1 MQRIRSQPAGRTR
14 PALAAFS
21 MFVAMLAGAAG
32 ALGQT
37 PASQPGQ
44 DAPTAVTPLRELST
58 LNDEQTRTIRT
69 WVEQQV
75 GQLTS
80 KDAAAAGQAIA
91 ALRNGIS
98 GGKQAYREVYVSA
111 CIESGRNAYKAADLQ
126 GAARLMAFIASL
138 NEATTAPLLLEAL
151 KDERVA
157 VRTAAAVGI
166 RNCRAKL
173 ALAGGNYFSDAV
185 AALREA
191 GKKET
196 SAVTLAAIYQA
207 LNFAEGGSP
216 PDARANCAALLEIL
230 ESRAEQYAAG
240 SAQGETAEISG
251 MRTAEA
257 LVRLM
262 NDDEKK
268 RLAAAAGK
276 ILKGAV
282 VLYTRDYIN
291 VKDQGSSPQMVE
303 ARNTCETLIEQAEK
317 VLFDVLKP
325 KIDPKA
331 SVTENMKK
339 GDSVK
344 IKTSMN
350 AWADVLEQAVGIKVS
365 VDADR

>member
-1 MQRIRSQPAGRTR
+1 MQRSQLTGRAR
-14 PALAAFS
+14 PAYAVHTVL
-21 MFVAMLAGAAG
+21 VTLLAGVAA

-44 DAPTAVTPLRELST
+44 DTPTAVTPLRELSS
-58 LNDEQTRTIRT
+58 LNDEQTRTIRN

-75 GQLTS
+75 AQVVS
-80 KDAAAAGQAIA
+80 KDAGAAGQAIA

-98 GGKQAYREVYVSA
+98 GGKQAYREVYVAA
-111 CIESGRNAYKAADLQ
+111 CIESGRNAYKSADLQ

-138 NEATTAPLLLEAL
+138 NEATAAPLLLEAL
-151 KDERVA
+151 KDQRVA
-157 VRTAAAVGI
+157 VRTAAAVGL

-173 ALAGGNYFSDAV
+173 ALAGGSYFSDTI

-230 ESRAEQYAAG
+230 EGRAEQYAAG
-240 SAQGETAEISG
+240 NAQGETAEISG
-251 MRTAEA
+251 VRTAEA
-257 LVRLM
+257 LVRVM
-262 NDDEKK
+262 NDEEKK
-268 RLAAAAGK
+268 RLAAALGK

-303 ARNTCETLIEQAEK
+303 ARNTCESLIEQSEK
-317 VLFDVLKP
+317 VLLDVLKP

-331 SVTENMKK
+331 TVTENMKK